1 MQGRGREKNLEATLF
16 ILRHKGCQT
25 LLTQLVRDVVEP
37 EVDLAVVA
45 SDPDLAMVPVRPV
58 DDVLGADGD
67 VLAQEGSERVTLH
80 RLWKIIKIILFSEGF
95 FFHLR
100 HSKVLKFAAPLLPFK
115 DGPETTYYC
124 TYRVN
129 GWARIT
135 RKKENADACRL
146 RHPD

>member
-58 DDVLGADGD
+58 DDVLGANGD
-67 VLAQEGSERVTLH
+67 VLPEEGAEGMPFH
-80 RLWKIIKIILFSEGF
+80 RLWKIMKIIPF
-95 FFHLR
+95 LR
-100 HSKVLKFAAPLLPFK
+100 GYSF
-115 DGPETTYYC
+115 
-124 TYRVN
+124 
-129 GWARIT
+129 I
-135 RKKENADACRL
+135 
-146 RHPD
+146 